1 MFSFQRRDMNSVVM
15 RPEEHLKYPKN
26 LSSEE
31 RQEHWGDNHRRYM
44 NRKNLKRREEELE
57 ALKQEVIS
65 KLSKISMMD
74 LLITEEAWNAYMVP
88 TQKCWQSISG
98 PYKVAS
104 DPCWIPPCSGKNSKY
119 HCT

>member
-1 MFSFQRRDMNSVVM
+1 M

-26 LSSEE
+26 LSSDE

-74 LLITEEAWNAYMVP
+74 LLITEEAWNGSYAKMLAKHLR
-88 TQKCWQSISG
+88 TLQS
-98 PYKVAS
+98 
-104 DPCWIPPCSGKNSKY
+104 CL
-119 HCT
+119 